1 MIEVLMTIE
10 CRLSLLSTILAVVEI
25 FDFSLM
31 LKFLALVVAGIQHGI
46 CT

>member
-1 MIEVLMTIE
+1 ME

-25 FDFSLM
+25 FDFTLM
-31 LKFLALVVAGIQHGI
+31 LKFRAFVIAGFQHGI